1 MLCPVVWC
9 AGNGSILVM
18 RAAEPFTKE
27 EYVRLWD
34 KGDLPDCGWWGEE
47 PYEYKAEDWGRLLDG
62 RIVVLDYAA
71 GSKLFDDDKPPHR
84 PPDQPSERKNGEV
97 DAMADEL
104 ICPICEP
111 KPIKKPV
118 AAFEFDCPT
127 RHGPFRVTGTV
138 KATAD
143 HWNASQARWEK
154 ALERARA
161 KQPVSRAPIIWD
173 DDFDDY
179 GVACEPSGDETV
191 FLRARSMVE
200 TEPR

>member
-1 MLCPVVWC
+1 
-9 AGNGSILVM
+9 M

-27 EYVRLWD
+27 EYARLWD
-34 KGDLPDCGWWGEE
+34 KGDLPDYGWWGDE

-71 GSKLFDDDKPPHR
+71 DSKLFDDESQPTAR
-84 PPDQPSERKNGEV
+84 PIADTERE
-97 DAMADEL
+97 AMADTF
-104 ICPICEP
+104 CPICEP
-111 KPIKKPV
+111 KPIKKDVPE
-118 AAFEFDCPT
+118 FEFDCPT
-127 RHGPFRVTGTV
+127 KHGPFRVTGTV
-138 KATAD
+138 KATPD

-179 GVACEPSGDETV
+179 GE
-191 FLRARSMVE
+191 
-200 TEPR
+200 